1 MGRTLLG
8 VRGSDWY
15 RVITTLPLEPEARTH
30 TPEYTIHRIDV
41 CHATHLWTV
50 PNSNSV
56 YYTGR
61 MKKFSL
67 QDRSRKIA
75 SMEKIVPKM
84 CMGCWLLIGD
94 STWCYCTAPLHL
106 EHLSGR
112 TLLRYVDFSYA
123 GKYVLGQ
130 IGSDTSKRVRPTSF
144 HIIAEIGLRNT
155 AVE

>member
-75 SMEKIVPKM
+75 SMEKIVQNVY
-84 CMGCWLLIGD
+84 GLLVAHWGFD
-94 STWCYCTAPLHL
+94 MVLLYCP
-106 EHLSGR
+106 S
-112 TLLRYVDFSYA
+112 S
-123 GKYVLGQ
+123 
-130 IGSDTSKRVRPTSF
+130 P
-144 HIIAEIGLRNT
+144 
-155 AVE
+155 

>member
-75 SMEKIVPKM
+75 SMEKIVPK
-84 CMGCWLLIGD
+84 CVWVVGCSLGIRHGVIVL
-94 STWCYCTAPLHL
+94 PLFT
-106 EHLSGR
+106 LSISQVEP
-112 TLLRYVDFSYA
+112 YYA
-123 GKYVLGQ
+123 
-130 IGSDTSKRVRPTSF
+130 T
-144 HIIAEIGLRNT
+144 
-155 AVE
+155 